1 MFFLLF
7 EPGQHISHAYGVF
20 SRDDLVKELFAL
32 QIAELR
38 HDVLES
44 QVFSFLSELEIEIR
58 VQNRGFDLVQR
69 GEKGVQKGLESALV
83 IIRQMTAETP
93 VHSENQDFQLSF
105 THIVFIRS
113 LDNPLV
119 SLIFQHE
126 LNKLY
131 ELLSI
136 LLKIKTLPVRN
147 RKWVI

>member
-44 QVFSFLSELEIEIR
+44 QVFSFLSELEVEIR
-58 VQNRGFDLVQR
+58 VQNRGFDLVLR

-83 IIRQMTAETP
+83 IVRQMTAEAP

-136 LLKIKTLPVRN
+136 LQFGTEN
-147 RKWVI
+147 G